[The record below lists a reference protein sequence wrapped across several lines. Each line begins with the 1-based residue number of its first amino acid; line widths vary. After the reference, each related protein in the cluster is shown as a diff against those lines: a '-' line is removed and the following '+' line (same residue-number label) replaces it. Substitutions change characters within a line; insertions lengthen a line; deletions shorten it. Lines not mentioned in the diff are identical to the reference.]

1 MAHVYRVCVVYTKEL
16 FSNITGI
23 CILHGRATLDD
34 PMFSPDHPAL
44 SFGNL
49 WFACVSS
56 VFFSY
61 PISTNVFS
69 VTGVSHFHPGM
80 DQKLAVSTFPTHEL
94 HQNIMVFN
102 CGWKAM
108 KNKHKGN
115 S

>member
-1 MAHVYRVCVVYTKEL
+1 
-16 FSNITGI
+16 
-23 CILHGRATLDD
+23 
-34 PMFSPDHPAL
+34 MFSSDHPAF
-44 SFGNL
+44 SFENL
-49 WFACVSS
+49 LFSCVSS

-61 PISTNVFS
+61 PISTSVFS

>member
-1 MAHVYRVCVVYTKEL
+1 MAHVYRVCVCVCVVYTKEL

-56 VFFSY
+56 VFFS
-61 PISTNVFS
+61 SLS
-69 VTGVSHFHPGM
+69 VQVCF
-80 DQKLAVSTFPTHEL
+80 L
-94 HQNIMVFN
+94 
-102 CGWKAM
+102 
-108 KNKHKGN
+108 
-115 S
+115 

>member
-1 MAHVYRVCVVYTKEL
+1 V
-16 FSNITGI
+16 F
-23 CILHGRATLDD
+23 
-34 PMFSPDHPAL
+34 
-44 SFGNL
+44 
-49 WFACVSS
+49 SS

-69 VTGVSHFHPGM
+69 VAGVSHFHPGM

-115 S
+115 SYNQFFLDYIIFPLVSFDSL

>member
-1 MAHVYRVCVVYTKEL
+1 MAPSTGRASKVVKTTLRRLDNEYLGAVTRRRWEKRSSSRKLTMAHVYRVCVCVVYTKEL

-56 VFFSY
+56 VFFS
-61 PISTNVFS
+61 SLS
-69 VTGVSHFHPGM
+69 VQVCF
-80 DQKLAVSTFPTHEL
+80 L
-94 HQNIMVFN
+94 
-102 CGWKAM
+102 
-108 KNKHKGN
+108 
-115 S
+115 